1 VSDSVLERAD
11 AAGAPPPPH
20 GRKLVIAV
28 AVLSGV
34 LGLVPVPLVG
44 DLAIDLARTFLLR
57 RLARRRQ
64 LELSARGALVVCG
77 IAEVSVGRLAISTAL
92 VLAMRLAWRRLT
104 RALFFLLRFD
114 DMARTFL
121 LGTLFDHY
129 CAHHHQEEREISLE
143 RAERLR
149 RAIAAASDG
158 AWAQVLSALFQR
170 VFSDLVRAG
179 VALPR
184 ALWSLASSVLRD
196 DKSDRVERVIDE
208 DLEGFFGRVTHLVE
222 QELAA
227 AGQATIQALCE
238 AFDQAWAREAP
249 TPSTPGAAS

>member
-1 VSDSVLERAD
+1 VSEPVLERD
-11 AAGAPPPPH
+11 TDLQPPH

-28 AVLSGV
+28 SVLSGV

-44 DLAIDLARTFLLR
+44 DLAIDLSRTFLLR
-57 RLARRRQ
+57 RLARRRR
-64 LELSARGALVVCG
+64 LELSAHGALVVCG
-77 IAEVSVGRLAISTAL
+77 IAEVSVGRLAVSTAL

-129 CAHHHQEEREISLE
+129 CARHHEGEAAISLDQ
-143 RAERLR
+143 AERLR

-158 AWAQVLSALFQR
+158 ARSQVLSTLFQR
-170 VFSDLVRAG
+170 VFSDLLRAG

-184 ALWSLASSVLRD
+184 ALWSLAASVLRD
-196 DKSDRVERVIDE
+196 DKSDRIERVVDE
-208 DLEGFFGRVTHLVE
+208 DLEGFFSRVTHLVE

-227 AGQATIQALCE
+227 AGQASIQALCQ
-238 AFDQAWAREAP
+238 AFDQAWARETP
-249 TPSTPGAAS
+249 TSTPGAAS